1 MGKYGELRYIAAF
14 VTILLAAAPLAPP
27 QPDDAAALLANAA
40 AAFRQNQENEKHWN
54 WNITETRTL
63 VNKAGNPVQ
72 KFPSVTSESVI
83 RGNGR
88 RCDAVLS
95 WGDGKRPYLRD
106 ADPDAR
112 CQAMDAVRP
121 PFQIAALLQSTQAK
135 LVERTPNAI
144 TLAILPDKSPD
155 KSRLHATDFAARCA
169 AAIQATIKLDPVT
182 FFPLHME
189 GEVTGSGCD
198 GAFTPIVHYETR
210 DRGPM
215 TSNFRKGSTFRVEY
229 SLQKDKFGNPAN
241 SFWISAVQYY
251 SQPWNSDNS
260 ILMYWGR
267 QFAVPRPG
275 HRLIKEVRTMAQ
287 EFGAGSELLF
297 K

>member
-1 MGKYGELRYIAAF
+1 MGTHGGLRYIGAC
-14 VTILLAAAPLAPP
+14 TPILLAAALHAAP
-27 QPDDAAALLANAA
+27 QQDDAAALLAKAA
-40 AAFRQNQENEKHWN
+40 AAFRHNQENEKHWN

-72 KFPSVTSESVI
+72 QFPSVTSESVI
-83 RGNGR
+83 LGNGR

-95 WGDGKRPYLRD
+95 WGDGKQPYLRD
-106 ADPDAR
+106 ADPETR

-121 PFQIAALLQSTQAK
+121 PFQVAALLQTTRVK

-144 TLAILPDKSPD
+144 TLAILPEKSPD
-155 KSRLHATDFAARCA
+155 KSRLRTTDFAARCA
-169 AAIQATIKLDPVT
+169 AAIQATVKLDPVT
-182 FFPLHME
+182 FFPLYME

-198 GAFTPIVHYETR
+198 AAFTPIVHYETR

-229 SLQKDKFGNPAN
+229 SLQKDRFGNPAN
-241 SFWISAVQYY
+241 SFWISASQYY

-260 ILMYWGR
+260 ILIYWGR
-267 QFAVPRPG
+267 QLAVLHTG
-275 HRLIKEVRTMAQ
+275 HRLIKEVKTTAQ